1 MGAGRR
7 TLRFFF
13 GLVACG
19 LLWLA
24 QSRKLFTV
32 DLIHASLRARVL
44 NCCNTS

>member
-24 QSRKLFTV
+24 QSGKVFTV
-32 DLIHASLRARVL
+32 DLIHASLRGRSARA
-44 NCCNTS
+44 C